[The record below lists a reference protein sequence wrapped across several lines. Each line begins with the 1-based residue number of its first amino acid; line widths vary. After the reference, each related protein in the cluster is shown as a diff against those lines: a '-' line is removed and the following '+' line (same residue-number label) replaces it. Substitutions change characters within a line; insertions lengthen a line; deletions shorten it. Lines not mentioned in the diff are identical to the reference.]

1 MNRVPAHRPALDVLA
16 FCRAGDS
23 LSGEWPL
30 AQMPRLCSSLEAA
43 PAADAAVSWS
53 VQGTLRP
60 VAGGQAEVWLH
71 LQGQATVSLQCQ
83 RCLRA
88 MTESLA
94 VDRRFRFVRHEDE
107 AARLDEEIEDDVMVL
122 PTRLDLIEL
131 LEDELILVLP
141 IVPRH
146 PVPCPDPLPLRADSA
161 EDEAPAPNPFAAL
174 AALRGRTGG
183 GTSGGGGGSGAV

>member
-1 MNRVPAHRPALDVLA
+1 MSPPSAHRPALDVLT
-16 FCRAGDS
+16 FCRAADK
-23 LSGEWPL
+23 LSGAWPL
-30 AQMPRLCSSLEAA
+30 LQMPRLCSSLEGE
-43 PAADAAVSWS
+43 PAAEAAVTWA
-53 VQGTLRP
+53 VQGSLRP

-71 LQGQATVSLQCQ
+71 LQAQASVSLQCQ

-88 MTESLA
+88 MTEGLV
-94 VDRRFRFVRHEDE
+94 VDRHFRFVRHEDE
-107 AARLDEEIEDDVMVL
+107 AARLDEEIDDDVMVL

-146 PVPCPDPLPLRADSA
+146 LAACPDPLPLRAEA
-161 EDEAPAPNPFAAL
+161 AVQEAPAPNPFAAL

-183 GTSGGGGGSGAV
+183 GASGGDDGSGAA